1 MNDETEFEQR
11 LHAHLDAHRDPLDD
25 PEVVAFL
32 AVLPEHLPGFARAR
46 ETLRLLPAVAPA
58 PRRRWPR
65 LLAAATAA
73 ALAGGVLTLALTHAP
88 VPPAPTSR
96 ILDAE
101 LVALR
106 PRAHAAVQFAMC
118 QPLVASATTTLETYE
133 RRSLRR

>member
-1 MNDETEFEQR
+1 MNHETEFEQR
-11 LHAHLDAHRDPLDD
+11 LHAHLDARRDPLDD

-32 AVLPEHLPGFARAR
+32 AAHPEHLAGFARCR
-46 ETLRLLPAVAPA
+46 ETLRLLPAMVPA
-58 PRRRWPR
+58 RRRRWAR
-65 LLAAATAA
+65 VTVAAAAA
-73 ALAGGVLTLALTHAP
+73 ACAGVVLTLALDA
-88 VPPAPTSR
+88 APTPPRSR